1 MSDVETIEA
10 PKRKRGRPRKNATP
24 VASAQTWNGIAA
36 KHPAAYAA
44 STLRLI
50 AKVSTEAEVRNLA
63 NNAAA
68 EFETAAA

>member
-1 MSDVETIEA
+1 MSDETIEA

-24 VASAQTWNGIAA
+24 VASGQPWNGFAA

-44 STLRLI
+44 ATLRLI
-50 AKVSTEAEVRNLA
+50 AKVSTETEVRNLA

-68 EFETAAA
+68 EFEATAA